1 MDCRERQINMN
12 LRLGTIV
19 YYAGYF
25 FETRILG
32 RHKPIVGGINIT
44 SYCNLACKH
53 CPYVGSDVPR
63 EHLTLQQLDDMMAGF
78 RKQGIRVLFL
88 QGGEPTL
95 WRAGDMD
102 FNALVRHAKTD
113 FGFDSVACVTN
124 AINPIDVPCDLVWV
138 SVDGSPAVHD
148 RVRGAG
154 AYERMAANVAASTHP
169 NMYANVTLSKL
180 NVDDIESCV
189 ENIIARMPKFKAIS
203 FNFQIPYPGV
213 EEHSLPYERR
223 AEAAQ
228 RIVALRKKGYPI
240 LNSPAALQL
249 MLKLGWNR
257 THWMIQLAHPNGAV
271 VEGCGARYV
280 DPKICQN
287 CGYGV
292 MAEVQAIYNG
302 NPGAILDA
310 FKLFRIVAA

>member
-1 MDCRERQINMN
+1 MSIRVDS
-12 LRLGTIV
+12 LF

-25 FETRILG
+25 VQTRILG
-32 RHKPIVGGINIT
+32 RHKPLVGGINIT
-44 SYCNLACKH
+44 SFCNLACEH
-53 CPYVGSDVPR
+53 CPYVGPDVPR
-63 EHLTLQQLDDMMAGF
+63 EHLTRAQLDEMMAGF

-95 WRAGDMD
+95 WHDGDMD
-102 FNALVRHAKTD
+102 FNALVRHARTD

-124 AINPIDVPCDLVWV
+124 AINPMDMPCDLIWV

-154 AYERMAANVAASTHP
+154 AYARMAANVAASQ
-169 NMYANVTLSKL
+169 NSNLYANITLSRL
-180 NVDDIESCV
+180 NVDDLEACV
-189 ENIIARMPKFKAIS
+189 ENIMQCMPRFKAIS
-203 FNFQIPYPGV
+203 VNFQIPYPGV
-213 EEHSLPYERR
+213 EEHTLPYARR
-223 AEAAQ
+223 AEAVE
-228 RIVALRKKGYPI
+228 RTIALRKRGFPI
-240 LNSPAALQL
+240 LNSPASLRL
-249 MLKLGWNR
+249 MLKPGWNR

-271 VEGCGARYV
+271 VSGCGAAYV
-280 DPKICQN
+280 DPKICLS

-310 FKLFRIVAA
+310 FKLFRIVTA